1 MWEDSFSNDV
11 PPENLAQYELSKIV
25 SFKEPYVQS
34 IIIGATKAVISKYIS
49 MSVGGGNYY
58 HLHKSVG
65 M

>member
-34 IIIGATKAVISKYIS
+34 IIIGASKAVIFKYIS
-49 MSVGGGNYY
+49 ISVGGFATIFIS
-58 HLHKSVG
+58 L
-65 M
+65 